1 MEPTSV
7 RGSIKLCSAVGSCVG
22 VGRKREARTSAV
34 EAEMRSV
41 RRRAEAERGAEGGG
55 GGGRGGGGEEVGGS
69 HGEAG
74 LGRRR
79 SEGRRIADNACGCC
93 YCAVESSSRVASGQ
107 DSEST
112 VFRSRLLG
120 VFLYVHEQY
129 YAIIFFSEA

>member
-7 RGSIKLCSAVGSCVG
+7 RGWVKLCSAIDSCGG
-22 VGRKREARTSAV
+22 VERKREACTSAV

-79 SEGRRIADNACGCC
+79 GEGRRIACGCC